1 MQYLAGQH
9 EDQLAGEYRKE
20 VDALKAQ
27 YEEVLQLRESSID
40 DIAKAMS
47 SLAASSKAP
56 VRARTALPLQVVPQG
71 SGGTAV
77 ATATATAADP
87 SCAEVAKEG
96 TGPIYLAP
104 ADEVKCNDCGTC
116 YQELPQFFEKKTM
129 IIDGES
135 QTVASMIPGALDTVQ
150 LTPELQKRMD
160 RVKSSCD
167 AEIIK

>member
-1 MQYLAGQH
+1 
-9 EDQLAGEYRKE
+9 
-20 VDALKAQ
+20 
-27 YEEVLQLRESSID
+27 LRESAFD
-40 DIAKAMS
+40 DIANAMS

-56 VRARTALPLQVVPQG
+56 VRARTALPLQVVGQG
-71 SGGTAV
+71 AGATSV
-77 ATATATAADP
+77 ATAVATAADP
-87 SCAEVAKEG
+87 SCAEIAKEG

-135 QTVASMIPGALDTVQ
+135 QTVATMVPGALDTVQ